1 MATLDEITKE
11 KERVGEA
18 LSRVDAQREKLAHQL
33 TELEAAER
41 VLARYGIETRGAKA
55 ASARTPTAAKKA
67 AAPARGRGRRP
78 AAIAKPAG
86 GKLSSSNLS
95 DRVLALA
102 TGKTQQEITAACKGA
117 RPLRMGRERSN
128 APPSD
133 QRKGVGRPRK
143 GADRQARL
151 LSGAATAARI

>member
-117 RPLRMGRERSN
+117 RPN
-128 APPSD
+128 H
-133 QRKGVGRPRK
+133 V
-143 GADRQARL
+143 
-151 LSGAATAARI
+151 GAALSRHRRAGRIEVRDGKLYATHGTRAEQRAAV